1 MEQGMG
7 RLHIV
12 IKEREHLTEKMTSKK
27 DPKEGN
33 KPGRHLTGEGTVGE
47 A

>member
-1 MEQGMG
+1 MG
-7 RLHIV
+7 RLHI
-12 IKEREHLTEKMTSKK
+12 IIRESEHLTEKMTSKK

-33 KPGRHLTGEGTVGE
+33 KLCRHLTEGTAGE